1 MKQGLGMKTGDRLN
15 VFQVISEGVG
25 RFNVQG
31 KTCLIPE
38 MNRIG
43 CLLMAGVF
51 RGFGINSAVMDTYEG
66 LDLGKEFT
74 SGKECFPCVV
84 TLGDIL
90 MHMKKEKERL
100 GDRFD
105 PENYIY
111 FMPESNGP
119 CRFGMYNKYHRI
131 ILDSLPDLAKLKIT
145 SLTAEDGYALNGLI
159 PKEKIQQFYKVGYLS
174 VVVGD
179 ILDRLLWRIRPYEK
193 KEGMAD
199 SFIEE
204 ATEEM
209 ARSFSKN
216 ASNQALSTI
225 RSDLMRIVAQG
236 RDIID
241 PRIPRKPLIAVVG
254 EIYVRSHLK
263 SNQDTIRALEK
274 YGAEAVNAS
283 IGEWINYITYDQVRL
298 AKTALRLN
306 LRKFRLGQVREAL
319 QRYLKHSL
327 KLFYQYMVQRNLYR
341 LASRRIDIVDDHKI
355 GALEKA
361 LKRGNAFSFEVGT
374 EACLSIA
381 SALEVAHHGF
391 NGIVNIFP
399 FTCMPSNLTSSI
411 AKPLM
416 AKLNVPY
423 IDISYDGSFQ
433 PGREA
438 ALRTF
443 MYQAYQHFN
452 RHGQPYIA
460 NPLPES
466 VSKSK

>member
-1 MKQGLGMKTGDRLN
+1 MNKVLQLEPFRVMS
-15 VFQVISEGVG
+15 QGVG

-43 CLLMAGVF
+43 CHLMAGVF
-51 RGFGINSAVMDTYEG
+51 RGFGINTTVMETYEG

-90 MHMKKEKERL
+90 LHMQKEKDRL
-100 GDRFD
+100 RDQFN
-105 PENYIY
+105 PENYMY
-111 FMPESNGP
+111 FMPEASGP

-131 ILDSLPDLAKLKIT
+131 VLDSLPELNRLKIVT
-145 SLTAEDGYALNGLI
+145 LSTDDAYALDGLI
-159 PKEKIQQFYKVGYLS
+159 PQDKLQDFYKAGYLS
-174 VVVGD
+174 VVIGD
-179 ILDRLLWRIRPYEK
+179 ILDRLLWRTRPYEK
-193 KEGMAD
+193 EAGMAD
-199 SFIEE
+199 SFIDD
-204 ATEEM
+204 ATERM
-209 ARSFSKN
+209 SASFRHHSATKDFSAILN
-216 ASNQALSTI
+216 
-225 RSDLMRIVAQG
+225 DLLKIVEQG
-236 RDIID
+236 KGIID
-241 PRIPRKPLIAVVG
+241 PQIHRKPLIAVVG

-263 SNQDTIRALEK
+263 SNQDTIRTLEK

-283 IGEWINYITYDQVRL
+283 IGEWINYTTYEQVRT
-298 AKTALRLN
+298 ARIALRLN
-306 LRKFRLGQVREAL
+306 LRKFLFGGLREAL
-319 QRYLKHSL
+319 VKYLKYNL
-327 KLFYQYMVQRNLYR
+327 KLFYQYIVQRKAYR
-341 LASRRIDIVDDHKI
+341 AAGACVDIIDDHSIGHLERALKI
-355 GALEKA
+355 G
-361 LKRGNAFSFEVGT
+361 NSFSFEVGT

-381 SALEVAHHGF
+381 SALEHAHKGY

-411 AKPLM
+411 AKPMM

-423 IDISYDGSFQ
+423 IDVSYDGSFQ

-452 RHGQPYIA
+452 THGRP
-460 NPLPES
+460 
-466 VSKSK
+466 

>member
-1 MKQGLGMKTGDRLN
+1 MNKVHHLDTFRI
-15 VFQVISEGVG
+15 ISEGVG
-25 RFNVQG
+25 RFDVQG

-43 CLLMAGVF
+43 CHLMAGVF
-51 RGFGINSAVMDTYEG
+51 RGFGINAAVMETYEG

-90 MHMKKEKERL
+90 LFMKRERERL
-100 GDRFD
+100 GDQFD
-105 PENYIY
+105 PENYLY

-131 ILDSLPDLAKLKIT
+131 VLDSFPDLGKLRIT
-145 SLTAEDGYALNGLI
+145 SLTAEDDYALDGMM
-159 PKEKIQQFYKVGYLS
+159 PQEKLQDFYKAGYLS
-174 VVVGD
+174 VIIGD
-179 ILDRLLWRIRPYEK
+179 VLDRLLWRIRPYERNQ
-193 KEGMAD
+193 GAAD
-199 SFIEE
+199 SFITQAMERMSESFAGHAGVKDYSPILTDLAHIIAE
-204 ATEEM
+204 ARE
-209 ARSFSKN
+209 
-216 ASNQALSTI
+216 
-225 RSDLMRIVAQG
+225 
-236 RDIID
+236 IID
-241 PRIPRKPLIAVVG
+241 PEIPRKPLIAVVG

-263 SNQDTIRALEK
+263 SNQDTIRTLEN
-274 YGAEAVNAS
+274 YGGEAINAS

-298 AKTALRLN
+298 ARTALRLN
-306 LRKFRLGQVREAL
+306 IRKGSLNAASKAL
-319 QRYLKHSL
+319 QKYLKYRL
-327 KLFYQYMVQRNLYR
+327 KLLYQYMVQRKVYR
-341 LASRRIDIVDDHKI
+341 LTNGYIDIMEDHKI
-355 GALEKA
+355 GQLERAL
-361 LKRGNAFSFEVGT
+361 RNDNTFSFEVGT

-381 SALEVAHHGF
+381 SALEHAHGGY

-423 IDISYDGSFQ
+423 IDVSYDGSFQ

-452 RHGQPYIA
+452 SHGRP
-460 NPLPES
+460 
-466 VSKSK
+466 

>member
-1 MKQGLGMKTGDRLN
+1 MNKAHHLDTFRI
-15 VFQVISEGVG
+15 ISEGVG
-25 RFNVQG
+25 RFGVQG

-43 CLLMAGVF
+43 CHLMAGVF
-51 RGFGINSAVMDTYEG
+51 RGFGINAAVMETYEG

-90 MHMKKEKERL
+90 LFMKRERERL
-100 GDRFD
+100 GDQFD
-105 PENYIY
+105 PENYLY

-131 ILDSLPDLAKLKIT
+131 VLDSFPDLGKLRIT
-145 SLTAEDGYALNGLI
+145 SLTAEDDYALDGMI
-159 PKEKIQQFYKVGYLS
+159 PQEKLQDFYKAGYLS
-174 VVVGD
+174 VIIGD
-179 ILDRLLWRIRPYEK
+179 VLDRLLWRIRPYERNQ
-193 KEGMAD
+193 GAAD
-199 SFIEE
+199 SFITQAMERMSE
-204 ATEEM
+204 
-209 ARSFSKN
+209 SFAGHAGAKDFSPI
-216 ASNQALSTI
+216 LT
-225 RSDLMRIVAQG
+225 DLTQIVAEAQE
-236 RDIID
+236 IID
-241 PRIPRKPLIAVVG
+241 PEIPRKPLIAVVG

-263 SNQDTIRALEK
+263 SNQDTIRTLEN
-274 YGAEAVNAS
+274 YGGEAINAS

-298 AKTALRLN
+298 ARTALRLN
-306 LRKFRLGQVREAL
+306 IRKGSLNAASKAL
-319 QRYLKHSL
+319 QKYLKYRL
-327 KLFYQYMVQRNLYR
+327 KLLYQYMVQRKVYR
-341 LASRRIDIVDDHKI
+341 LTNGHIDIMEDHKI
-355 GALEKA
+355 GQLERAL
-361 LKRGNAFSFEVGT
+361 RNDNTFSFEVGT
-374 EACLSIA
+374 EACLSIS
-381 SALEVAHHGF
+381 SALQHAHKGY

-423 IDISYDGSFQ
+423 IDVSYDGSFQ

-452 RHGQPYIA
+452 SHGRP
-460 NPLPES
+460 
-466 VSKSK
+466 

>member
-1 MKQGLGMKTGDRLN
+1 MNKVHHLDTFRI
-15 VFQVISEGVG
+15 ISEGVG
-25 RFNVQG
+25 RFDVQG

-43 CLLMAGVF
+43 CHLMAGVF
-51 RGFGINSAVMDTYEG
+51 RGFGINAAVMETYEG

-90 MHMKKEKERL
+90 LFMKRERERL
-100 GDRFD
+100 GDQFD
-105 PENYIY
+105 PENYLY

-131 ILDSLPDLAKLKIT
+131 VLDSFPDLSKLRIT
-145 SLTAEDGYALNGLI
+145 SLTAEDDYALDGMI
-159 PKEKIQQFYKVGYLS
+159 PQEKLQDFYKAGYLS
-174 VVVGD
+174 VIIGD
-179 ILDRLLWRIRPYEK
+179 VLDRLLWRIRPYERNQ
-193 KEGMAD
+193 GAAD
-199 SFIEE
+199 SFITQAMERMSESFAGHAGVKDYSPILTDLAHIIAE
-204 ATEEM
+204 ARE
-209 ARSFSKN
+209 
-216 ASNQALSTI
+216 
-225 RSDLMRIVAQG
+225 
-236 RDIID
+236 IID
-241 PRIPRKPLIAVVG
+241 PEIPRKPLIAVVG

-263 SNQDTIRALEK
+263 SNQDTIRTLEN
-274 YGAEAVNAS
+274 YGGEAINAS

-298 AKTALRLN
+298 ARTALRLN
-306 LRKFRLGQVREAL
+306 IRKGSLNAASKAL
-319 QRYLKHSL
+319 QKYLKYRL
-327 KLFYQYMVQRNLYR
+327 KLLYQYMVQRKVYR
-341 LASRRIDIVDDHKI
+341 LTNGHIDIMEDHKI
-355 GALEKA
+355 GQLERAL
-361 LKRGNAFSFEVGT
+361 RNDNTFSFEVGT
-374 EACLSIA
+374 EACLSIS
-381 SALEVAHHGF
+381 SALEHAHGGY

-423 IDISYDGSFQ
+423 IDVSYDGSFQ

-452 RHGQPYIA
+452 SHGRP
-460 NPLPES
+460 
-466 VSKSK
+466 

>member
-1 MKQGLGMKTGDRLN
+1 MNKVHNLDTFRI
-15 VFQVISEGVG
+15 ISEGVG
-25 RFNVQG
+25 RFDVQG

-43 CLLMAGVF
+43 CHLMAGVF
-51 RGFGINSAVMDTYEG
+51 RGFGINAAVMETYEG

-90 MHMKKEKERL
+90 LFMKRERERL
-100 GDRFD
+100 GDQFD
-105 PENYIY
+105 PENYLY

-131 ILDSLPDLAKLKIT
+131 VLDSFPDLGKLRIT
-145 SLTAEDGYALNGLI
+145 SLTAEDDYALDGMM
-159 PKEKIQQFYKVGYLS
+159 PQEKLQDFYKAGYLS
-174 VVVGD
+174 VIIGD
-179 ILDRLLWRIRPYEK
+179 VLDRLLWRIRPYERNQ
-193 KEGMAD
+193 GAAD
-199 SFIEE
+199 SFITQAMERMSESFAGHAGVKDYSPILTDLAHIIAE
-204 ATEEM
+204 ARE
-209 ARSFSKN
+209 
-216 ASNQALSTI
+216 
-225 RSDLMRIVAQG
+225 
-236 RDIID
+236 IID
-241 PRIPRKPLIAVVG
+241 PEIPRKPLIAVVG

-263 SNQDTIRALEK
+263 SNQDTIRTLEN
-274 YGAEAVNAS
+274 YGGEAINAS

-298 AKTALRLN
+298 ARTALRLN
-306 LRKFRLGQVREAL
+306 IRKGSLNAASKAL
-319 QRYLKHSL
+319 QKYLKYRL
-327 KLFYQYMVQRNLYR
+327 KLLYQYMVQRKVYR
-341 LASRRIDIVDDHKI
+341 LTNGHIDIMEDHKI
-355 GALEKA
+355 GQLERAL
-361 LKRGNAFSFEVGT
+361 RNDNTFSFEVGT
-374 EACLSIA
+374 EACLSIS
-381 SALEVAHHGF
+381 SALEHAHGGY

-423 IDISYDGSFQ
+423 IDVSYDGSFQ

-452 RHGQPYIA
+452 SHGRP
-460 NPLPES
+460 
-466 VSKSK
+466 